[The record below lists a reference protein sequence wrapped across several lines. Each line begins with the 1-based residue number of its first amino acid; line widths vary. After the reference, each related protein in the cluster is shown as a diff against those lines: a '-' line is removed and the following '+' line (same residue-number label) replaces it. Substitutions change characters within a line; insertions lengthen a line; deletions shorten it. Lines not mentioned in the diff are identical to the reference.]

1 MTISTRKMIFSKY
14 KIKFKALPTFT
25 SFIVTNTQI
34 FTQVSSYKIR
44 SVTSEKKQVLRGH
57 Y

>member
-25 SFIVTNTQI
+25 SFIVNNTQI
-34 FTQVSSYKIR
+34 FTQVSSYKLR
-44 SVTSEKKQVLRGH
+44 NVTSEKKQVLRGH